1 MSDRTMT
8 GGARAT
14 RRQIEAA
21 LNTLALVSETEDL
34 TGQDRD
40 LIGEVRFVLD
50 DLLSERG
57 GVR

>member
-1 MSDRTMT
+1 MT